1 MGSLFFDRVAL
12 LCFLVRYVDDQLYC
26 ERTKWTSDIESFEPY
41 RAPFDTEFELL
52 LNLAVGGSLP
62 GRFVDD
68 TIFPASMLVDY
79 VR

>member
-1 MGSLFFDRVAL
+1 MSLFGA
-12 LCFLVRYVDDQLYC
+12 RYVDDQLYC
-26 ERTKWTSDIESFEPY
+26 LRTKWTSDLESFEPY

-68 TIFPASMLVDY
+68 SIFPASMLVDY
-79 VR
+79 VRWVSF